1 MRTILRSFVA
11 VLIFIL
17 SNYSANTQDRK
28 IRPAADTVLAGIYI
42 NSIHNIDFKAK
53 EFTASF
59 WLWLKY
65 KNPEYD
71 FYNNL
76 EIPSAKSVEKS
87 FVTTDTLDDGT
98 IYMLMKLQCVM
109 KDSWKIDNFPFD
121 EQKLRISFENSQYS
135 AETMVFKPD
144 TLGEH
149 YDKRFALRG
158 WNIDSCILE
167 SRNKTYETGFG
178 EPGLANPKAEYSAF
192 RVRLSIT
199 RAASGLFWK
208 MFLGMYIGFLIA
220 IVCFFIHMDGIDS
233 RFSLAVGAVF
243 AVIGNKYIIDSS
255 LPESTS
261 FTLVDMLHGLTL
273 LFILGTIGANAYSL
287 TLIKKNKNLKAS
299 SFDQKAG
306 YFLLILYILL
316 NAYFIWRASH
326 I

>member
-1 MRTILRSFVA
+1 MSTLFRSFILIVFFSLFANFTHGQDQKA
-11 VLIFIL
+11 V
-17 SNYSANTQDRK
+17 
-28 IRPAADTVLAGIYI
+28 PDTVRAGIYI
-42 NSIHNIDFKAK
+42 NSIHNIDFKNK
-53 EFTASF
+53 EYTASF

-65 KNPEYD
+65 KNPAFD

-76 EIPSAKSVEKS
+76 EIPMAKSVEKS
-87 FVTTDTLDDGT
+87 FFTVDTLDDGT

-121 EQKLRISFENSQYS
+121 EQKLRISFENSQFDTK
-135 AETMVFKPD
+135 ALVFKVD
-144 TLGEH
+144 TLGDH
-149 YDKRFALRG
+149 FDKRFALRG

-167 SRNKTYETGFG
+167 SRNKIYETGFG
-178 EPGLANPKAEYSAF
+178 DESLSKPKAEYSAF

-199 RAASGLFWK
+199 RSASGLFWK

-220 IVCFFIHMDGIDS
+220 IVCFFIHTDGIDS

-287 TLIKKNKNLKAS
+287 TLIKKDKL
-299 SFDQKAG
+299 QKANRFDHTVG
-306 YFLLILYILL
+306 KFMLALYVLL
-316 NAYFIWRASH
+316 NIYFIWRANNA
-326 I
+326 

>member
-1 MRTILRSFVA
+1 MTTSFRNIILIVFLS
-11 VLIFIL
+11 LI
-17 SNYSANTQDRK
+17 ANFTHGQDIK
-28 IRPAADTVLAGIYI
+28 PVPDTVKTGIYI
-42 NSIHNIDFKAK
+42 NSIHNIDFKDK
-53 EFTASF
+53 EYTASF

-65 KNPEYD
+65 NNPAFD

-76 EIPSAKSVEKS
+76 EIPMAKSVEKS
-87 FVTTDTLDDGT
+87 FFTVDTLDDGT

-121 EQKLRISFENSQYS
+121 EQKLRISFENSQFD
-135 AETMVFKPD
+135 AKALVFKVD

-149 YDKRFALRG
+149 FDKRFALRG

-167 SRNKTYETGFG
+167 SRNKIYETGFG
-178 EPGLANPKAEYSAF
+178 DESLSKPRAEYSAF

-220 IVCFFIHMDGIDS
+220 IVCFFIHTDGIDS
-233 RFSLAVGAVF
+233 RFALAVGAVF

-287 TLIKKNKNLKAS
+287 TLIKKDKL
-299 SFDQKAG
+299 QKANRFDHTVG
-306 YFLLILYILL
+306 KFMLALYVLL
-316 NAYFIWRASH
+316 NIYFIWRASH
-326 I
+326 A